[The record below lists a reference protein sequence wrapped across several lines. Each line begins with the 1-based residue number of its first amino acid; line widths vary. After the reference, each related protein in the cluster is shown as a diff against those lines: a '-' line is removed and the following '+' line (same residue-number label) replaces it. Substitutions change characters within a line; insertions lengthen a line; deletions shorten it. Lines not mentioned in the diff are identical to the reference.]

1 MSIAKRTKVD
11 DVIGNFTEVNV
22 SLPRSRS
29 SIIQSVNSSVIENP
43 LQLASILDISGRSDG
58 IAGSPMSS
66 HLSSF
71 ILSTISP
78 VGINS
83 LSTATGLYYF
93 CLSDTCKK

>member
-1 MSIAKRTKVD
+1 MSIAKGTKAD
-11 DVIGNFTEVNV
+11 DGIGKFTEVNV
-22 SLPRSRS
+22 SLPRS
-29 SIIQSVNSSVIENP
+29 SIIQSVNPSVIENL
-43 LQLASILDISGRSDG
+43 LQLDSILNISGRSDG